1 MQVLPNVEDDSFS
14 QRLGLALGQ
23 AASGLAG
30 GMVNEA
36 KQKQESM
43 ALAEA
48 LGLDPNAFKNINP
61 DMQKSFAQ
69 SLMRQQEEQSKQ
81 RFKSELGAISPQQYQ
96 EYSDMWGE
104 ERAKQFALLPKSVQ
118 KQVFDRYTG
127 FLDFG
132 YSPQQAIDRAISGEE
147 GKEPVAVEE
156 LSTKEKAFYKKN
168 PERTKQIIDTQKAY
182 DIPIYS
188 KKPKDFAGSP
198 SDLKKK
204 IDRNETENKK
214 ILEPMRERLRGS
226 ESDARDIQAL
236 ENLNQSLPEGIE
248 KAIIVDRE
256 SGKLRPTAQLLE
268 FSPVSAQLLEKI
280 NARFAGKAQKSFGS
294 RVTNFELDT
303 FMKQFPGL
311 LNSAEGRAAISRMM
325 KINLELD
332 NLYDKAYRDVVD
344 FYGARKIDPE
354 DADLLAREMIAERTE
369 ELVDE
374 YNMLTSE
381 AETIDRE
388 GKTESERISA
398 ESELEA
404 VDLSNV
410 DLNEFDEAET
420 VTIISPMGKKGSV
433 TVSQLKANMATLPPG
448 FKIIR

>member
-1 MQVLPNVEDDSFS
+1 MNIIPNLEEDSFS
-14 QRLGLALGQ
+14 ERLGLALGQ
-23 AASGLAG
+23 AGSNLAQGL
-30 GMVNEA
+30 VQQNL
-36 KQKQESM
+36 QKQESM
-43 ALAEA
+43 ALAKA
-48 LGLDPNAFKNINP
+48 LGLDSNAFKNISP

-69 SLMRQQEEQSKQ
+69 SLMRQQEEASKQ
-81 RFKSELGAISPQQYQ
+81 KYKSELGTVSPQQYQ
-96 EYSDMWGE
+96 EYSDLWGE

-147 GKEPVAVEE
+147 GKEAVDKED
-156 LSTKEKAFYKKN
+156 LSVKEKAFFKKN
-168 PERTKQIIDTQKAY
+168 PERTKQIIDLQKSY

-204 IDRNETENKK
+204 IDRNEQENKK
-214 ILEPMRERLRGS
+214 NLEPMRERLRAA

-236 ENLNQSLPEGIE
+236 ENLNQSLPEGLK
-248 KAIIVDRE
+248 KAIIVDKDT
-256 SGKLRPTAQLLE
+256 GKLRPSAQLTE
-268 FSPVSAQLLEKI
+268 ISPVSAQLLEKI
-280 NARFAGKAQKSFGS
+280 NARFAGKAQKSFGA

-303 FMKQFPGL
+303 FMKQFPSL
-311 LNSAEGRAAISRMM
+311 LNSAEGRAAITRMM

-332 NLYDKAYRDVVD
+332 NLYDKAYRDVLD

-374 YNMLTSE
+374 YNMLTTE
-381 AETIDRE
+381 AETIDRQ
-388 GKTESERISA
+388 GRTESERI
-398 ESELEA
+398 EQGDQ
-404 VDLSNV
+404 VDIQE
-410 DLNEFDEAET
+410 NEVIVIGPDGTRYAIDRTEIDA
-420 VTIISPMGKKGSV
+420 
-433 TVSQLKANMATLPPG
+433 LPQG
-448 FKIIR
+448 YEVAK